1 MEISP
6 TSFLRPGAGV
16 APTAAAAPIQGVR
29 AWTQQYRQDHQQ
41 LQNMVSGDVRLE
53 SLSGAE
59 LLKLQAMTHRFS
71 LHTELAAKVAD
82 RGQNAIKQLLQ
93 QGG

>member
-6 TSFLRPGAGV
+6 TSFLRTPAV
-16 APTAAAAPIQGVR
+16 SAPTSASPIDGVR
-29 AWTQQYRQDHQQ
+29 AWTKQYRNDHHQ
-41 LQNMVSGDVRLE
+41 LQKMVSGDVRLE

-71 LHTELAAKVAD
+71 LHTELAARVAD
-82 RGQNAIKQLLQ
+82 RGQSAVKQLLQ